1 MHYQQQRPRV
11 IDDKRRRD
19 FWMRNILWCLVTGV
33 GLFLIGWQM
42 NIVSRFKRRNFIQKN
57 SFRFC
62 VIMFFLFIIVA
73 SYLLFVTKKL
83 SPGEDR
89 ARTMQRDYPIAA
101 YSMTAL
107 SLILIVGSF
116 IFFTDILGAFGILF
130 FFCFWGFFI
139 NFIFV
144 ISY

>member
-1 MHYQQQRPRV
+1 MRYRQERTNI
-11 IDDKRRRD
+11 IDDRRRRE
-19 FWMRNILWCLVTGV
+19 FWMRNILWCLITGA

-42 NIVSRFKRRNFIQKN
+42 HIVTRFQRRNFIQKN

-73 SYLLFVTKKL
+73 CYLLFKTKTPH
-83 SPGEDR
+83 PGEDR

-116 IFFTDILGAFGILF
+116 IFFTDILGAFGILY
-130 FFCFWGFFI
+130 FFCFWGFLI